1 MTVLTEVLLE
11 EGYNSTE
18 ELVRDW
24 ALMVALSRLEQYQ
37 AECELFEKKHK
48 MSLEQFERL
57 VHREKGHED
66 FGQEEDIEDWE
77 FSVNALKWWQAK
89 AKELGYAT
97 GD

>member
-1 MTVLTEVLLE
+1 MNEGNTMTVLTEVLLE
-11 EGYNSTE
+11 EGYNSTD

-24 ALMVALSRLEQYQ
+24 ALLVALSRLEQYQ
-37 AECELFEKKHK
+37 AECEFFEKKHN
-48 MSLEQFERL
+48 MSLEQ
-57 VHREKGHED
+57 

-77 FSVNALKWWQAK
+77 FSCNALKWWQAK